1 MFNDF
6 NLSDEEILKIIEDYT
21 PLIIKNSQINFKLD
35 EDLVQEIKIN
45 IWKKHFIFMGSA
57 QIQMILLQ

>member
-1 MFNDF
+1 MFNNF
-6 NLSDEEILKIIEDYT
+6 NLSDEEILKIIEDYI

-45 IWKKHFIFMGSA
+45 IWKELSKNKKI
-57 QIQMILLQ
+57 